1 MENRDNIIEEQLKN
15 SVENIPDS
23 LKPNNMEQR
32 LLQMT
37 QEERFSRSM
46 SVDIPDDNET
56 KRLAKSDKSKDKK
69 SGKKKVIIPMAIAAS
84 VLLAAGVGAYFM
96 FNRASSK
103 SSDSSQGLL
112 QRRGLSPRRWL
123 PDRFPFSRAYRCS
136 HPPHAWLLYAR

>member
-69 SGKKKVIIPMAIAAS
+69 SGKKKVIIIYVLDAAFFLLLNLLKVKSISNSLVHVIIARK
-84 VLLAAGVGAYFM
+84 Y
-96 FNRASSK
+96 
-103 SSDSSQGLL
+103 
-112 QRRGLSPRRWL
+112 
-123 PDRFPFSRAYRCS
+123 
-136 HPPHAWLLYAR
+136 